1 MIRWVAF
8 LKRKVE
14 MEREAYVFSLHKIIV
29 HEIIFDIYF
38 STVKV
43 GKLKG
48 YSENATRTAKNPSH
62 CHTVPDIV
70 IIIWAAFNCHGIR

>member
-1 MIRWVAF
+1 M
-8 LKRKVE
+8 KRKVE
-14 MEREAYVFSLHKIIV
+14 MEGEAYVFSLHKIIV

-48 YSENATRTAKNPSH
+48 YSENATRAAKIPNL
-62 CHTVPDIV
+62 CHTLPDIV